1 MKQNIILIVI
11 LIGLFVFG
19 LLIYDFSDALDNVL
33 YDSSWY
39 IYEDGKLNKMDFKDN
54 EFSYVNVD
62 SGKVLDNYK
71 SCHTFRYNR
80 SINVIKLNCNIN
92 ENKIYVSS
100 FDKNSLVMQING
112 TEKTYYSSKNE
123 ANKFEFIKNNG
134 LTKEEYDKLVDIDF
148 TKYSS
153 IIPAEFDTLLNSK
166 ETNYVAVVNSN
177 VNYANISNY
186 VALDKFISEAKKNVL
201 LLNVSNI
208 TKEDAKNLHS
218 KSDYFSADVSEYIT
232 NEINIY
238 MIGNKKIKFVTKL
251 DFKDLKSAKEFK
263 VEE

>member
-19 LLIYDFSDALDNVL
+19 LLIYDFSDALDDVL

-92 ENKIYVSS
+92 ENKIYVSN

-112 TEKTYYSSKNE
+112 TEKTYYSSKEE

-166 ETNYVAVVNSN
+166 ETNNVAVVNSN

-232 NEINIY
+232 NEINVY

-251 DFKDLKSAKEFK
+251 DFKDLKSAKKFN

>member
-19 LLIYDFSDALDNVL
+19 LLIYDFSDALDDVL

-112 TEKTYYSSKNE
+112 TEKTYYSSKEE

-153 IIPAEFDTLLNSK
+153 IIPSEFDTLLNSK
-166 ETNYVAVVNSN
+166 ET
-177 VNYANISNY
+177 NY

-208 TKEDAKNLHS
+208 TKDDAKNLHS

-232 NEINIY
+232 NEINVY

-251 DFKDLKSAKEFK
+251 DFKDLKSAKKFN

>member
-1 MKQNIILIVI
+1 
-11 LIGLFVFG
+11 
-19 LLIYDFSDALDNVL
+19 
-33 YDSSWY
+33 
-39 IYEDGKLNKMDFKDN
+39 
-54 EFSYVNVD
+54 
-62 SGKVLDNYK
+62 
-71 SCHTFRYNR
+71 
-80 SINVIKLNCNIN
+80 
-92 ENKIYVSS
+92 
-100 FDKNSLVMQING
+100 MQING
-112 TEKTYYSSKNE
+112 VEKTYYSSKEE

-232 NEINIY
+232 NEINVY

-251 DFKDLKSAKEFK
+251 DFKDLKSAKKFN

>member
-19 LLIYDFSDALDNVL
+19 LLIYDFSDALDDVL

-92 ENKIYVSS
+92 SNKIYIAS
-100 FDKNSLVMQING
+100 FDENQLKISVNG
-112 TEKTYYSSKNE
+112 EDRVFYSSIDEVRKN
-123 ANKFEFIKNNG
+123 EFIKNNN
-134 LTKEEYDKLVDIDF
+134 LTKEEYEKMINIDF
-148 TKYSS
+148 SKYSNINPS
-153 IIPAEFDTLLNSK
+153 EFDTLYNSK
-166 ETNYVAVVNSN
+166 ESNYVAIVNNDISYTN
-177 VNYANISNY
+177 VSNY
-186 VALDKFISEAKKNVL
+186 IALDKFISESKKNVL

-208 TKEDAKNLHS
+208 SKEDAKNLH
-218 KSDYFSADVSEYIT
+218 KKYDNFKEDSAEYIKD
-232 NEINIY
+232 EINIY
-238 MIGNKKIKFVTKL
+238 LVGNKKIKHIEKL
-251 DFKDLKSAKEFK
+251 DFKNINDAKNYKGIE
-263 VEE
+263 

>member
-11 LIGLFVFG
+11 LIGLFIFG
-19 LLIYDFSDALDNVL
+19 LLIYDFSDALDDVL
-33 YDSSWY
+33 YDNSWY
-39 IYEDGKLNKMDFKDN
+39 IYEDGNLNRMDFKDN
-54 EFSYVNVD
+54 EFSYVDVD
-62 SGKVLDNYK
+62 SGKTLDNYK

-80 SINVIKLNCNIN
+80 SINVIKLNCNIS

-100 FDKNSLVMQING
+100 FSKDSLVMQVNG
-112 TEKTYYSSKNE
+112 VEKTYYASESD
-123 ANKFEFIKNNG
+123 ANKYEFIKNNG
-134 LTKEEYDKLVDIDF
+134 LTKKEYDKLIDIDF

-166 ETNYVAVVNSN
+166 ETNYVAVVNNNINYLN
-177 VNYANISNY
+177 VSNY
-186 VALDKFISEAKKNVL
+186 VALDKFVTDAKKNVL

-218 KSDYFSADVSEYIT
+218 KSEYFSTDVKEYIT

-238 MIGNKKIKFVTKL
+238 LVGNKKIKFVTKL
-251 DFKDLKSAKEFK
+251 DFKDLKSANEFK

>member
-19 LLIYDFSDALDNVL
+19 LLIYDFSDALDDVL

-92 ENKIYVSS
+92 ENKIYVSR

-112 TEKTYYSSKNE
+112 VEKTYYSSKEE
-123 ANKFEFIKNNG
+123 A
-134 LTKEEYDKLVDIDF
+134 IDF

-232 NEINIY
+232 NEINVY

-251 DFKDLKSAKEFK
+251 DFKDLKSAKKFN

>member
-19 LLIYDFSDALDNVL
+19 LLIYDFSDALDDVL

-39 IYEDGKLNKMDFKDN
+39 IYEDGNLNKMDFKDN

-62 SGKVLDNYK
+62 SGKVIDNYK

-80 SINVIKLNCNIN
+80 SINVIKLNCNIS
-92 ENKIYVSS
+92 ENKIYVSN
-100 FDKNSLVMQING
+100 FDSDSLVLQVNG
-112 TEKTYYSSKNE
+112 IEKIYYSSEQE

-134 LTKEEYDKLVDIDF
+134 LTKAEYDKLIDIDF

-177 VNYANISNY
+177 VNYSNISNY
-186 VALDKFISEAKKNVL
+186 VALDKFINEVKKNVL

-208 TKEDAKNLHS
+208 TKEDAKNLHN
-218 KSDYFSADVSEYIT
+218 KSNLFSTDVTEYIT
-232 NEINIY
+232 SEINIY
-238 MIGNKKIKFVTKL
+238 LIGNKKIKFVTKL
-251 DFKDLKSAKEFK
+251 DFNDLKSAKEFK